1 MNRELNLLYPRDP
14 KRGCVLLI
22 QTVAW
27 HVFLIGRSV
36 VAILNQ
42 LVLGTVEGRVK
53 LAMPC

>member
-14 KRGCVLLI
+14 KREDVLLI
-22 QTVAW
+22 HTVAW

-42 LVLGTVEGRVK
+42 LVLGTVEGCVK